1 MRKYILLCFNGILLT
16 ACVEAVSTPDPSWY
30 EILPG
35 ENECAIAYQVWASIP
50 PVGYEPIEG
59 GWIIRTN
66 EGIGE
71 KVVAT
76 YGEHNCDSAISYYT
90 EEWNKSENE
99 RLMETQ
105 NYAGGFIWRK
115 NIDMKC
121 VCDTGIIKQAKKE
134 MEPIL
139 NKQEDENE
147 KI

>member
-1 MRKYILLCFNGILLT
+1 MKKYLLLCINGFLLA
-16 ACVEAVSTPDPSWY
+16 ACVEAVSMPDPNWY

-66 EGIGE
+66 EGTGK

-99 RLMETQ
+99 RLSEAR
-105 NYAGGFIWRK
+105 NYANGFIWRK

-121 VCDTGIIKQAKKE
+121 VCDTDIIKQAKKE
-134 MEPIL
+134 MEPML
-139 NKQEDENE
+139 NKQGDENE